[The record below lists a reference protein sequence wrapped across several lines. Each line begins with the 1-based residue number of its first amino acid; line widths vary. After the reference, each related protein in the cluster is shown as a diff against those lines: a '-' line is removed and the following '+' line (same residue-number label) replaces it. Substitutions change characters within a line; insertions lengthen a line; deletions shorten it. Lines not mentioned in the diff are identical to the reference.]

1 MIDKLHTYK
10 TQLSSPKPGTLT
22 RTDTESCVPGGT
34 GDARVTLRRELMD
47 QDANTKFG
55 MKSNDKHLPLQP
67 ATEAITVVAAGMPL
81 GPANRMAAD
90 D

>member
-1 MIDKLHTYK
+1 
-10 TQLSSPKPGTLT
+10 
-22 RTDTESCVPGGT
+22 
-34 GDARVTLRRELMD
+34 MD